1 MAGTSNMAGS
11 RLHSIGKSITGGQRE
26 FDLQVRL
33 GKEKERG
40 RHKGGA
46 GRAAMV
52 SQIEGAVIMPCFILF
67 LPVMKLIISK
77 Y

>member
-11 RLHSIGKSITGGQRE
+11 RLHSMGKSITGGQGESHLRMG
-26 FDLQVRL
+26 L

-40 RHKGGA
+40 RHKGGV

-52 SQIEGAVIMPCFILF
+52 SQVEGAVVMPCFILF
-67 LPVMKLIISK
+67 LPVMKLISK